1 MLERWNSMTARPTTT
16 RLETNKAIVRD
27 YYAEL
32 DRGNFE
38 IMDEAFAP
46 DLTFHFP
53 GSPPMDRQATM
64 DFVKG
69 AYSAFPDLQH
79 NIEDLIAEGNRV
91 VLRVTAEAT
100 HHGEFLGLPGTGKR
114 ITITAIGIFRM
125 TDGKMAEIWEEADLA
140 GLTQQI
146 TT

>member
-1 MLERWNSMTARPTTT
+1 MTARPTTT
-16 RLETNKAIVRD
+16 RLETNKAVVRD
-27 YYAEL
+27 SIAEL

-38 IMDEAFAP
+38 IMDAVFAP
-46 DLTFHFP
+46 DLTFYFP

-64 DFVKG
+64 EFANG

-79 NIEDLIAEGNRV
+79 TIEDLIAEGNRV
-91 VLRVTAEAT
+91 VLRVTNRAT
-100 HHGEFLGLPGTGKR
+100 HKGEFLGLPGTGKQV
-114 ITITAIGIFRM
+114 TITAIAIFRM
-125 TDGKMAEIWEEADLA
+125 ADGKIAEIWGEADLA

>member
-1 MLERWNSMTARPTTT
+1 MTARLTTT
-16 RLETNKAIVRD
+16 RLETNKAVVRE
-27 YYAEL
+27 YITEL

-38 IMDEAFAP
+38 IMDEVFAP
-46 DLTFHFP
+46 DLTCHSP
-53 GSPPMDRQATM
+53 GSPTMGRQATM

-79 NIEDLIAEGNRV
+79 TVEDLIAEGNRV
-91 VLRVTAEAT
+91 VLRVTNRAT
-100 HHGEFLGLPGTGKR
+100 HKGEFLGLPGTGKQV
-114 ITITAIGIFRM
+114 TITAIAIFRM
-125 TDGKMAEIWEEADLA
+125 ADGKMAEIWEEADLA

>member
-1 MLERWNSMTARPTTT
+1 MTARPTTT

-27 YYAEL
+27 YYTEL
-32 DRGNFE
+32 DRGNLE
-38 IMDEAFAP
+38 IMDEVLAP

-79 NIEDLIAEGNRV
+79 TIEDLIAEDDRV
-91 VLRVTAEAT
+91 VLRVTNRAT
-100 HHGEFLGLPGTGKR
+100 HKGEFLGLPGTGKQV
-114 ITITAIGIFRM
+114 TITAIAIFRM
-125 TDGKMAEIWEEADLA
+125 ADGKMAEIWEEADLA

>member
-1 MLERWNSMTARPTTT
+1 MTAHTTTT
-16 RLETNKAIVRD
+16 RLETNKAVVRE
-27 YYAEL
+27 YITEL

-38 IMDEAFAP
+38 IMDEVFAP
-46 DLTFHFP
+46 DLTCHFP
-53 GSPPMDRQATM
+53 GSPTMDRQATM

-79 NIEDLIAEGNRV
+79 TIEDLIAEGNRV
-91 VLRVTAEAT
+91 VLRVTNRAT
-100 HHGEFLGLPGTGKR
+100 HKGEFLGLTGTGKQV
-114 ITITAIGIFRM
+114 TITAIAIFRM
-125 TDGKMAEIWEEADLA
+125 ADGKMAEIWEEADLA

>member
-1 MLERWNSMTARPTTT
+1 MIAHTTTT
-16 RLETNKAIVRD
+16 RLETNKAVVHDSIT
-27 YYAEL
+27 EL

-38 IMDEAFAP
+38 IMDAVFAP

-64 DFVKG
+64 EFAKG

-79 NIEDLIAEGNRV
+79 TIEDLIAEGNRV
-91 VLRVTAEAT
+91 VLRVTNRAT
-100 HHGEFLGLPGTGKR
+100 HKGEFLGLPGTGKQV
-114 ITITAIGIFRM
+114 TITAIAIFRM
-125 TDGKMAEIWEEADLA
+125 ADGKIAEIWGEADLA